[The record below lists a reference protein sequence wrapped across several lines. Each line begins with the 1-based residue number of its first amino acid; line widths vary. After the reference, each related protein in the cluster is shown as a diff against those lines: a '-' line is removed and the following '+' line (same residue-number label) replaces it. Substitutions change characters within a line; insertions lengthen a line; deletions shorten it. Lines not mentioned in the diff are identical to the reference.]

1 MLSEI
6 FSASNFGDLVNM
18 LDFDVS
24 VLDKNGESLKEP
36 GIKIVGSD
44 IESSCGGK
52 RNSNASLYTN

>member
-1 MLSEI
+1 
-6 FSASNFGDLVNM
+6 M